1 VNKGVNNRGNKKGQV
16 KVQQMAFMILGLTL
30 FFVLVGLFAL
40 SFVFSGIKD
49 SKNLLDEQQA
59 TLLVQKLANSPEFTC
74 GTAFGT
80 EKTNCVD
87 LDKVWALKNK
97 IKDYSQFW
105 DIDGIEIL
113 KIYPDS
119 TGECTRG
126 NFLNCETLTVMD
138 SGSGVGKSTFVSL
151 CRKES
156 DGNKVF
162 NKCEIGELI
171 VRFSNE

>member
-1 VNKGVNNRGNKKGQV
+1 MVNKGVNNRGNKKGQV

-87 LDKVWALKNK
+87 LDKVW
-97 IKDYSQFW
+97 
-105 DIDGIEIL
+105 E
-113 KIYPDS
+113 IYP
-119 TGECTRG
+119 
-126 NFLNCETLTVMD
+126 
-138 SGSGVGKSTFVSL
+138 
-151 CRKES
+151 
-156 DGNKVF
+156 VF
-162 NKCEIGELI
+162 FSHFKRHFSIKMRE
-171 VRFSNE
+171 RFSTISKFR